1 MAVSVPYLK
10 ARMFCDLNLNS
21 FLREHEDSIMSKT
34 SLMILRASFI
44 LTLNISI
51 SNFRKKKKRV
61 MSYERIKK
69 FFFAQVLKTTQ
80 FKEKDLAPNWPFC
93 REILDGAQMS
103 AFYLCGYPEAFH
115 IYYWRWPF
123 HQCKFE
129 FLVLSSQ

>member
-1 MAVSVPYLK
+1 
-10 ARMFCDLNLNS
+10 MFCDLNLNS

-69 FFFAQVLKTTQ
+69 FFFAQVLKTIQ
-80 FKEKDLAPNWPFC
+80 FKEKDLAPN
-93 REILDGAQMS
+93 
-103 AFYLCGYPEAFH
+103 
-115 IYYWRWPF
+115 
-123 HQCKFE
+123 
-129 FLVLSSQ
+129 